1 MSADIPAGVAAG
13 ALSDDELLG
22 AARRGDAAALETL
35 LVRYQPH
42 LYRFGLRMCGNVDD
56 AGDVAQESLMSMAR
70 SVRDFRGDSSVSSWL
85 YTIARRFCIKKRRR
99 SKFAPAHEE
108 SLDAPA
114 TGAAQHLADP
124 RPNPEQTATNRE
136 LATALTHAIDALEPS
151 QREVLVLRDVEG
163 LSAPEVAG
171 ILGMS
176 VDAVKSR
183 LHRARVAMR
192 AELAPVLGRPAITP
206 ARRSV
211 VPGCPD
217 TLLATP
223 RRRDR
228 SERVRDDGGTSRAV
242 PSLPRRLRV
251 AEAGPGDLPTVAD
264 AGRAPILGRVRQ
276 SCHPRLPR
284 PALAKPHAHWRRPWG
299 FSPVCELPPVTRL
312 TVSCAILAICPRRPS
327 ERELHNPSSGSQR
340 VSRER
345 YVGDDEEPS
354 GSATVGTHDWE
365 DKYAGASTSISR
377 QGGWSNH
384 RRCRIDGGTVDRA
397 SVGVAG

>member
-1 MSADIPAGVAAG
+1 MSADIPARVAAG

-22 AARRGDAAALETL
+22 AARRGDTALETF
-35 LVRYQPH
+35 LVSYQPH
-42 LYRFGLRMCGNVDD
+42 LYRFGLRMCGNVED

-136 LATALTHAIDALEPS
+136 LAIALTQAIDALEPS

-192 AELAPVLGRPAITP
+192 AELAPVLGRPAIAP
-206 ARRSV
+206 
-211 VPGCPD
+211 PGGALCPD
-217 TLLATP
+217 
-223 RRRDR
+223 
-228 SERVRDDGGTSRAV
+228 V
-242 PSLPRRLRV
+242 
-251 AEAGPGDLPTVAD
+251 
-264 AGRAPILGRVRQ
+264 
-276 SCHPRLPR
+276 
-284 PALAKPHAHWRRPWG
+284 
-299 FSPVCELPPVTRL
+299 L
-312 TVSCAILAICPRRPS
+312 TVFSQHLEGEIDPSVCATMEAHLAQCHHCRDACESLKRTLAICRQLPTPDV
-327 ERELHNPSSGSQR
+327 P
-340 VSRER
+340 
-345 YVGDDEEPS
+345 
-354 GSATVGTHDWE
+354 
-365 DKYAGASTSISR
+365 ASLA
-377 QGGWSNH
+377 
-384 RRCRIDGGTVDRA
+384 A
-397 SVGVAG
+397 SVKTAIHEFLNQR